1 MIPTELLF
9 PTPSARSV
17 LSPPV
22 AASHTLV
29 ETRHR
34 FIRTPD
40 LHLIERS
47 LIPITSILRTLNLCL
62 VGIVPSALPTKDVL
76 PLLAHVRLTL
86 EVLTLEQELVGAGLT
101 FEAVNGVI
109 FGSVGCR

>member
-1 MIPTELLF
+1 MVSPTSLHS
-9 PTPSARSV
+9 PISQQGRART
-17 LSPPV
+17 
-22 AASHTLV
+22 HLV

-62 VGIVPSALPTKDVL
+62 VGIVPIALPTKDVL